1 MRRENYE
8 GSLKEIRKEPTGGC
22 MGLAMERSGREEK
35 GREGVKGKEGV
46 KGREW

>member
-1 MRRENYE
+1 
-8 GSLKEIRKEPTGGC
+8 
-22 MGLAMERSGREEK
+22 MGLAMERSGREEN